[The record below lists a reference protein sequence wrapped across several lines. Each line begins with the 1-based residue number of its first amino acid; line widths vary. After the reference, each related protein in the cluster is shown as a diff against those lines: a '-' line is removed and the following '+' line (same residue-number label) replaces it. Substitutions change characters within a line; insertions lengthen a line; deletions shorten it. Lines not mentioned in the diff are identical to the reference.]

1 MKKTN
6 KLKLTATQ
14 LKKLAGYMDFDE
26 DIARDLKNKPEAQ
39 KAFLRVALE
48 EYAQDGNQKTLL
60 RALGLVLRARGMSSS
75 ARKVGVSRNALY
87 QGFSAHGNPRLDT
100 FLGALHTVG
109 AVITV
114 P

>member
-1 MKKTN
+1 MKKQN
-6 KLKLTATQ
+6 KLKLSAAQ
-14 LKKLAGYMDFDE
+14 LKKLAGYADFE
-26 DIARDLKNKPEAQ
+26 EETAQELKNDLAAQ
-39 KAFLRVALE
+39 KAFLKVALD

-60 RALGLVLRARGMSSS
+60 RALGLVLRARGMSAS

-87 QGFSAHGNPRLDT
+87 QGFSEHGNPRLDT

-109 AVITV
+109 AVITI

>member
-1 MKKTN
+1 MKNVN
-6 KLKLTATQ
+6 KLKLAANQ
-14 LKKLAGYMDFDE
+14 LKKLANYADFE
-26 DIARDLKNKPEAQ
+26 EESARELKNNPTAQ
-39 KAFLRVALE
+39 KNFLRVALE

-60 RALGLVLRARGMSSS
+60 RALGLVLRARGMSKS

-87 QGFSAHGNPRLDT
+87 TGFSVNGNPRLDT

-109 AVITV
+109 AVITL